1 MSTSEVSLIHCY
13 TMASP
18 NTTSHNGTSSR
29 DNGTVFGNQSSLD
42 YVCDYLDIQQR
53 ALKLV
58 KEPHTAIALILGFT
72 GIIINMMCLLAV
84 HFQMRGRFTAHFR
97 FIVSLALSDILIAL
111 SVVSH
116 FINQVLNPTV
126 WPGYG
131 PKDIRLISRCA
142 YVVIKAL
149 NTTALNISLLNLTG
163 MAFDHFCAILFPLQC
178 HRIMSKTKSTA
189 MIITFWII
197 AFVCGYSDLFSVIP
211 DRQHLDKYNFC
222 ELAFLTPYQEEFT
235 VFAVALLCLV
245 SMLVI
250 YVKIYIKIHERRR
263 KASNPQDDH
272 RTHLSDNM
280 KQTKKALVT
289 TLIILGT
296 FVSCWLPLC
305 LFQVILIIQVMVNP
319 AAINGWIP
327 YLDIADKYLY
337 DLMLLNA
344 ILDPVIYAIRMPEV
358 RCGYRKMCWRFSRCF
373 KRERPSVYN
382 HSGTYVSILEK
393 KSSIKLTKKNS
404 NNHPPMQAADFKVDY
419 VCRKE
424 MLNSNSLSAKNKQE
438 MSRSKL
444 WKTY

>member
-42 YVCDYLDIQQR
+42 YVCDYLDIQPTSSEASKGASHSYCIDPRLYWDHHQHD
-53 ALKLV
+53 V
-58 KEPHTAIALILGFT
+58 S
-72 GIIINMMCLLAV
+72 LAV

-272 RTHLSDNM
+272 RPTCR
-280 KQTKKALVT
+280 T
-289 TLIILGT
+289 T
-296 FVSCWLPLC
+296 
-305 LFQVILIIQVMVNP
+305 
-319 AAINGWIP
+319 
-327 YLDIADKYLY
+327 
-337 DLMLLNA
+337 
-344 ILDPVIYAIRMPEV
+344 
-358 RCGYRKMCWRFSRCF
+358 
-373 KRERPSVYN
+373 
-382 HSGTYVSILEK
+382 
-393 KSSIKLTKKNS
+393 
-404 NNHPPMQAADFKVDY
+404 
-419 VCRKE
+419 
-424 MLNSNSLSAKNKQE
+424 
-438 MSRSKL
+438 
-444 WKTY
+444 